1 MPSPFPGMN
10 PYLEQES
17 LWQDFH
23 IGFLNTL
30 KERLV
35 PQIRPRYAVLLER
48 YIYVHE
54 PPQGPSGRRLRAD
67 LLVATPRAGSHHG
80 GTAVLEVEA
89 PTQVEHIAQEVE
101 RVAYLEI
108 RDNSDGEIVSI
119 VELLS
124 LANKR
129 DEQPQYLAK
138 RGKLLASTAHLIEID
153 LLRGG
158 RPMPDANRPDCAYS
172 VLVSR
177 AGHRPNAGF
186 WPIGLRQR
194 LPVIPIPL
202 RHHDPDAHIDL
213 QEILDHVYDASGY
226 EDFVYRGSPEPP
238 LSAEDAK
245 WAQRLLP
252 VGP

>member
-10 PYLEQES
+10 PYLEQEA

-35 PQIRPRYAVLLER
+35 PQIRPRYVVLLER

-54 PPQGPSGRRLRAD
+54 PPEKPTGRRLRAD
-67 LLVATPRAGSHHG
+67 LLVATPRIGFPQG
-80 GTAVLEVEA
+80 GASVLEAEA
-89 PTQVEHIAQEVE
+89 PAQVEHIDQEVE
-101 RVAYLEI
+101 RVVYLEV
-108 RDNSDGEIVSI
+108 RDNNDGELVGV

-124 LANKR
+124 LANKL

-177 AGHRPNAGF
+177 AGHRPRAGF

-202 RHHDPDAHIDL
+202 RDRDADAHIDL

-226 EDFVYRGSPEPP
+226 EDFVYRGVPEPA
-238 LSAEDAK
+238 LSTEDAE
-245 WAQRLLP
+245 WARRFLP
-252 VGP
+252 SAT

>member
-1 MPSPFPGMN
+1 MN
-10 PYLEQES
+10 PYLEQEA

-35 PQIRPRYAVLLER
+35 PQIRPRYVVLLER

-54 PPQGPSGRRLRAD
+54 PPEKPAGRRLRAD
-67 LLVATPRAGSHHG
+67 LLVAAPRMSSQAGA
-80 GTAVLEVEA
+80 TAVLETEA
-89 PTQVEHIAQEVE
+89 PTQVEHIDQEVE
-101 RVAYLEI
+101 RVAYLEV
-108 RDNSDGEIVSI
+108 RDNNDGEIVSI

-138 RGKLLASTAHLIEID
+138 RGKVLASTAHLIEID

-158 RPMPDANRPDCAYS
+158 RPMPDANRSDCAYS

-177 AGHRPNAGF
+177 AAHRPRAGF
-186 WPIGLRQR
+186 WPIGLKQR

-202 RHHDPDAHIDL
+202 RDQDKDAHVDL

-226 EDFVYRGSPEPP
+226 EDFVYRGMPEPA
-238 LSAEDAK
+238 LSAVDAE
-245 WAQRLLP
+245 WARQFLP
-252 VGP
+252 GAL